1 MGWGILIVWGII
13 AIIVGFI
20 LISMDVIRERGVQP
34 AQAPGEGEPTVKGGG
49 VIMIGPIPLAFGSDT
64 RYLVIALVLTIVL
77 MLLALAFMFIYY

>member
-13 AIIVGFI
+13 AIIVGFV

-34 AQAPGEGEPTVKGGG
+34 TRALEEEKPTVKGGG
-49 VIMIGPIPLAFGSDT
+49 VIMIGPVPIAFGSDT

-77 MLLALAFMFIYY
+77 MLLALVFIFIYH